1 MDGDDRASGTMAI
14 LGGPRILVVDDEAFA
29 RRALERVL
37 VSSGYRVHAVE
48 SGEAALSALNASEYD
63 VVLSDLS
70 MPGLSGLE
78 LLRGIRRQDLDL
90 PVLLITGNP
99 SVPTAME
106 AVEYGALR
114 YLMKP
119 VDADVLRRAVGSA
132 VRLRHLARLRRELV
146 GITAGS
152 MRQIAD
158 RAGLEVRFEKAL
170 SRLYFVYQPVVR
182 WSEREVVGY
191 EVFVRSSEP
200 SLADS
205 QALFDAAERLDR
217 IHDLGRAIR
226 AAATTPVAQAAP
238 DTPILFLNIH
248 EQELL
253 DDALF
258 CPTNELSQLAQR
270 VVLEISERAR
280 LERVTE
286 LPRRIRDLKT
296 CGFRIAIDDVGAGY
310 AGLSSFSMLE
320 PDLIKFDVALV
331 RDVDHA
337 LGKRCVMRSMIT
349 VCRELGIE
357 VVAEGVETRAE
368 LDTLLD
374 LGCDVLQGY
383 LFARPTAKIPENG
396 VAFPVSRDP
405 AASA

>member
-1 MDGDDRASGTMAI
+1 MSGDDRASGTMAV
-14 LGGPRILVVDDEAFA
+14 LDGPRILLVDDEAWA
-29 RRALERVL
+29 RRSLERVL
-37 VSSGYRVHAVE
+37 ASSGYRVHAVE
-48 SGEAALSALNASEYD
+48 SGEAALQAINSTEYD

-99 SVPTAME
+99 SVPTAMD

-114 YLMKP
+114 YLIKP
-119 VDADVLRRAVGSA
+119 VDPELLRRAVGSA

-152 MRQIAD
+152 CKQIAD
-158 RAGLEVRFEKAL
+158 RAGLEVRFEKAM
-170 SRLYFVYQPVVR
+170 SRLYFVYQPVVK
-182 WSEREVVGY
+182 WSERSVIGY

-217 IHDLGRAIR
+217 VQELGRAIR
-226 AAATTPVAQAAP
+226 ARASGPLCEGP
-238 DTPILFLNIH
+238 GRPLLFLNIH
-248 EQELL
+248 ELELL
-253 DDALF
+253 DDTLYERAG
-258 CPTNELSQLAQR
+258 SLAGLAER

-280 LERVTE
+280 LEAVGGI
-286 LPRRIRDLKT
+286 PRRVRDLKMR
-296 CGFRIAIDDVGAGY
+296 GFRIAIDDVGAGY
-310 AGLSSFSMLE
+310 AGLSSFSILE
-320 PDLIKFDVALV
+320 PDLIKFDVGLV

-357 VVAEGVETRAE
+357 VIAEGVETRAE
-368 LDTLLD
+368 LDTLVD

-383 LFARPTAKIPENG
+383 LFARPTAKLPESG
-396 VAFPVSRDP
+396 VSFPFSRDP

>member
-1 MDGDDRASGTMAI
+1 MEGDDRASGVMAI
-14 LGGPRILVVDDEAFA
+14 LGGPRILVVDDEAWA
-29 RRALERVL
+29 RRSLERVL

-48 SGEAALSALNASEYD
+48 SGEAALSALNACEYD

-70 MPGLSGLE
+70 MSGLTGIE
-78 LLRGIRRQDLDL
+78 LLRGIRREDLDL

-99 SVPTAME
+99 SVPTAIA

-114 YLMKP
+114 YLIKP
-119 VDADVLRRAVGSA
+119 VEADALRRAVGSA

-152 MRQIAD
+152 TRQIAD

-170 SRLYFVYQPVVR
+170 SRLYFVYQPLVR
-182 WSEREVVGY
+182 WSTRDVLGY

-226 AAATTPVAQAAP
+226 AGASAP
-238 DTPILFLNIH
+238 LAEGPDQSLLFLNIH

-253 DDALF
+253 DDSLYASN
-258 CPTNELSQLAQR
+258 TLSQLAQR

-280 LERVTE
+280 LETVTE
-286 LPRRIRDLKT
+286 IPRRIRDLKLQ
-296 CGFRIAIDDVGAGY
+296 GFRIAIDDVGAGY

-320 PDLIKFDVALV
+320 PDIMKFDVALV

-357 VVAEGVETRAE
+357 VIAEGVETRAE

-383 LFARPTAKIPENG
+383 LFARPTAKIPEG
-396 VAFPVSRDP
+396 GIAFPFSRDP

>member
-14 LGGPRILVVDDEAFA
+14 LGGPRVLVVDDEAFA

-48 SGEAALSALNASEYD
+48 SGEAALSALTASEYD

-99 SVPTAME
+99 SVPTAIE

-114 YLMKP
+114 YLVKP
-119 VDADVLRRAVGSA
+119 VEADQLRRAVAGA

-152 MRQIAD
+152 TRQIAD

-182 WSEREVVGY
+182 WSAREVMGY
-191 EVFVRSSEP
+191 EIFVRSSEP

-205 QALFDAAERLDR
+205 EALFDAAERLER

-226 AAATTPVAQAAP
+226 AHAS
-238 DTPILFLNIH
+238 TPITAGPQAQPVLFLNIH

-258 CPTNELSQLAQR
+258 CPTNALSQQASR

-280 LERVTE
+280 LERVVE
-286 LPRRIRDLKT
+286 LPRRIRELKT
-296 CGFRIAIDDVGAGY
+296 CGFRVAIDDVGAGY

-320 PDLIKFDVALV
+320 PDIIKFDVALV

-357 VVAEGVETRAE
+357 VIAEGVETRAE

-383 LFARPTAKIPENG
+383 LFARPTAKIPEG
-396 VAFPVSRDP
+396 GIAFPMSRDP

>member
-1 MDGDDRASGTMAI
+1 MDGDDRTSGTMAI

-48 SGEAALSALNASEYD
+48 SGEAALSALTASEYD
-63 VVLSDLS
+63 VVLTDLA

-78 LLRGIRRQDLDL
+78 LLRGIRRLDLDL
-90 PVLLITGNP
+90 PVILITGNP
-99 SVPTAME
+99 SVPTAIE

-114 YLMKP
+114 YLTKP
-119 VDADVLRRAVGSA
+119 VEADVLRRAVGSA

-152 MRQIAD
+152 TRQIAD

-170 SRLYFVYQPVVR
+170 ARLYFVYQPVVR
-182 WSEREVVGY
+182 WSAREVLGY

-205 QALFDAAERLDR
+205 QALFDAAERLER
-217 IHDLGRAIR
+217 VHELGRAIR
-226 AAATTPVAQAAP
+226 TAASTPVAQASA
-238 DTPILFLNIH
+238 DRSVLFLNIH

-258 CPTNELSQLAQR
+258 CPTNELSQLARR

-280 LERVTE
+280 LERVAE
-286 LPRRIRDLKT
+286 LPRRVRELKA
-296 CGFRIAIDDVGAGY
+296 CGFRVAIDDVGAGY
-310 AGLSSFSMLE
+310 AGLSSFSLLE

-383 LFARPTAKIPENG
+383 LFARPTAKIPEG
-396 VAFPVSRDP
+396 GIAFPVNRDP